1 VVALKAPVA
10 FVPLVATAPVQP
22 PEAVQEVALVE
33 TQVRVEPAPLATLV
47 GLALSVTLGGVA
59 ETVTVADCD
68 AEPPVPVQVRV
79 NFVVAVRAEVLW
91 EPEVASAPA
100 HEALQEVA
108 LVDDQVNVDAAP
120 LLTVLGF
127 AERVTDGAGLV
138 TDTVADCV
146 ALPPVP
152 VHVSP

>member
-1 VVALKAPVA
+1 VALKAPVA
-10 FVPLVATAPVQP
+10 FVPLVAMVPDQP
-22 PEAVQEVALVE
+22 PEAVQAVALVE

-79 NFVVAVRAEVLW
+79 NFVVAVRAPVLP
-91 EPEVASAPA
+91 EPAIASAPA

-138 TDTVADCV
+138 TDTVAD
-146 ALPPVP
+146 
-152 VHVSP
+152 